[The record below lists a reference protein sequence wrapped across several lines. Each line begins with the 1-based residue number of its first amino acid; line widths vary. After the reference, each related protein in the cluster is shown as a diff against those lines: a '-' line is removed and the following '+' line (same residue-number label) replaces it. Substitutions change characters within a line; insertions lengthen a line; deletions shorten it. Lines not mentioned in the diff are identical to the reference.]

1 MKTDH
6 FPYWALQQ
14 ENKLTVMMVR
24 SCKRC
29 FVVQLKNAFH
39 NAVATKM
46 HKHRILYNLKLC
58 RLLHVTLVTCSENG
72 SEGLPP
78 ELIKL

>member
-1 MKTDH
+1 MKTDY

-14 ENKLTVMMVR
+14 ENKLTAMMVC

-39 NAVATKM
+39 NAVAA
-46 HKHRILYNLKLC
+46 
-58 RLLHVTLVTCSENG
+58 
-72 SEGLPP
+72 
-78 ELIKL
+78 